1 MIKYKIIVSPTA
13 KAQIKGITAHIRNR
27 LFNPQAAKAIALA
40 IKSAIA
46 SLATM
51 PKRTAEGSSVG
62 LRRMVVRSYLV
73 YYIIDDAERQV
84 NVVAVIYGKR
94 DQAAQLEDIVQN

>member
-1 MIKYKIIVSPTA
+1 MTKYKVIVSPSA
-13 KAQIKGITAHIRNR
+13 KAQIKGITAHIRDK

-51 PKRTAEGSSVG
+51 PERTTEVSSVG
-62 LRRMVVRSYLV
+62 LRRMVVRNYLI
-73 YYIIDDAERQV
+73 YYQIDEAARQV
-84 NVVAVIYGKR
+84 FIHAVIYGKR
-94 DQAAQLEDIVQN
+94 DQESQIDDILQN

>member
-51 PKRTAEGSSVG
+51 PKRTAEVSSVG